1 MTPAQRKYDLE
12 LAASLR
18 TMSQQVSPRSRKL
31 GDTLTLAADRI
42 DALSSSI
49 PVDQPLPVD
58 GEGKALPP
66 PAPKANQTSSAEPQ
80 TKPSPRQ
87 RRKAKAR

>member
-12 LAASLR
+12 LASSLR

-66 PAPKANQTSSAEPQ
+66 PAPKAEPQ
-80 TKPSPRQ
+80 AALPTKPSPRQ
-87 RRKAKAR
+87 RRKAKHA

>member
-12 LAASLR
+12 LAVSLR

-42 DALSSSI
+42 DALSASI
-49 PVDQPLPVD
+49 PVEQPLPVD

-66 PAPKANQTSSAEPQ
+66 PAPKSEPQ

-87 RRKAKAR
+87 RRKAKHG